1 MMAQGVSFSLEKPHG
16 NVEADGT
23 SWSQVEPDRVVSRTL
38 NMTWVLLDAMEDYGL
53 GEDQI

>member
-1 MMAQGVSFSLEKPHG
+1 MVAQGVSFSLEKPHG
-16 NVEADGT
+16 KVEADGT